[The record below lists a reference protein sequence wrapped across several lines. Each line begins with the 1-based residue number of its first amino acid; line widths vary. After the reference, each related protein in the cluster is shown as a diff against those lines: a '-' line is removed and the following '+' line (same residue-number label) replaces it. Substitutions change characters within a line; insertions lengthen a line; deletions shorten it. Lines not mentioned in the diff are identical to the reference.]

1 VKTLIALAVLLVP
14 SLAACSSSSSSSP
27 SDAGGTCTFVVQY
40 DDADTAV
47 CDKPIPSY
55 QTDVLP
61 ILQSDCIVCHSPTGT
76 AGYDET
82 SYTDVYNQLSPIF
95 SQVAT
100 CEMPPLNG
108 PELSNAQRTTL
119 IDWLA
124 CGAPNN

>member
-1 VKTLIALAVLLVP
+1 VRYG
-14 SLAACSSSSSSSP
+14 
-27 SDAGGTCTFVVQY
+27 DAG
-40 DDADTAV
+40 TAL
-47 CDKPIPSY
+47 CDQPVPSY

-61 ILQSDCIVCHSPTGT
+61 ILQSDCIVCHGPGGT

-82 SYTDVYNQLSPIF
+82 SYADVYNQLSPIF